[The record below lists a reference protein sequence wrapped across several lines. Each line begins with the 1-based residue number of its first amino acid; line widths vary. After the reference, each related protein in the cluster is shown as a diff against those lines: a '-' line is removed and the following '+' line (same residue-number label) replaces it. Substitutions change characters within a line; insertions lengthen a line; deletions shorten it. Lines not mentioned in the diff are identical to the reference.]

1 MTITGADYR
10 LAGTSEDNH
19 LGPFIRLR
27 DLVVCFNSMQNLLS
41 CVMWHRMSFNPG
53 TVGPLCCAQNVLIFI
68 LYWFVLVKFRKASGR
83 PGCFLVEMLW
93 ATFLN
98 CCIKCI
104 QFWTLQMFPVVTM
117 DLRWWRQSFWL
128 LGIFFPG
135 IVAGHKTH
143 RTKPLSPKCKTTAY
157 LSLTRGLVRD

>member
-68 LYWFVLVKFRKASGR
+68 LYWFLSVKFRKALGR
-83 PGCFLVEMLW
+83 PGCFLVEMLR
-93 ATFLN
+93 ACCLFELLHQMHPVLDASDVSCCHDGFAMVAAKFLAFGYFFSWHCRRAQN
-98 CCIKCI
+98 TSH
-104 QFWTLQMFPVVTM
+104 QAPFPKM
-117 DLRWWRQSFWL
+117 
-128 LGIFFPG
+128 
-135 IVAGHKTH
+135 
-143 RTKPLSPKCKTTAY
+143 
-157 LSLTRGLVRD
+157 